1 MTNVQ
6 VTWTVS
12 QTAAQPG
19 IVDAASVAFRGDGIF
34 NGSGD
39 LKNIAAVAVT
49 FGGTLS
55 ADFTGAGDI
64 AGASTGT
71 VGSDIY
77 NALRPIADPYDPPR
91 GYPLLAYAEGIGSML
106 QELDDIVAHPER
118 LLDPDQTPAKWVPWL
133 GQFIDAGIPE
143 NGSGN
148 EAVDRAKIKDPPR
161 RRRGTVP
168 AILEEVSK
176 RLVGT
181 RSIYYTE
188 RDVGGSAWHG
198 FMAIQPSE
206 LAPGETQAS
215 IQALVNSIKPSP
227 IIIDVNLAGGSDYN
241 ALLSTHT
248 TYLQVYSTFAD
259 YNEVKRDPTKGA
271 TGGTTFSNIDG
282 GAPAGAPTTTID
294 GGTVGSPYDA
304 GYDGGT
310 P

>member
-55 ADFTGAGDI
+55 ADF
-64 AGASTGT
+64 
-71 VGSDIY
+71 
-77 NALRPIADPYDPPR
+77 
-91 GYPLLAYAEGIGSML
+91 
-106 QELDDIVAHPER
+106 
-118 LLDPDQTPAKWVPWL
+118 
-133 GQFIDAGIPE
+133 
-143 NGSGN
+143 
-148 EAVDRAKIKDPPR
+148 
-161 RRRGTVP
+161 
-168 AILEEVSK
+168 
-176 RLVGT
+176 
-181 RSIYYTE
+181 
-188 RDVGGSAWHG
+188 
-198 FMAIQPSE
+198 
-206 LAPGETQAS
+206 
-215 IQALVNSIKPSP
+215 NSIKPSP